1 MAKVKMPIIEVKLK
15 TGEPIQITDPKKA
28 TAIMAAIDGG
38 AVTVDIS
45 LDDKKDVFRIDC
57 LCGYK
62 ITGLADVE
70 IPDIECKPIECI
82 PFNGVINVPVS
93 NDSSIAKYKGIK
105 EMFQGEFFQKPEEV
119 KLTPVP
125 KDESKAPETEKK

>member
-45 LDDKKDVFRIDC
+45 LDDKKRCISYRLFMRIQN
-57 LCGYK
+57 YW
-62 ITGLADVE
+62 
-70 IPDIECKPIECI
+70 
-82 PFNGVINVPVS
+82 
-93 NDSSIAKYKGIK
+93 SS
-105 EMFQGEFFQKPEEV
+105 
-119 KLTPVP
+119 
-125 KDESKAPETEKK
+125 